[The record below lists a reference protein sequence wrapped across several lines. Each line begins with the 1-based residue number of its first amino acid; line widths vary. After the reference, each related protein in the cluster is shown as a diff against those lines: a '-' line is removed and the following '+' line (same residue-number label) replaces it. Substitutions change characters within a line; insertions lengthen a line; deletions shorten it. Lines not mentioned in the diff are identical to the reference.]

1 MGKVLQ
7 PQNALPARST
17 ASASAQGTEP
27 VSAEALG
34 WQLRAALPP
43 MRLHSV
49 SIYDSQGNVLW
60 LSEGALG
67 PDEHSLVL
75 DALEILTGDS
85 SKSSCENGLED
96 GRIAAFLAVRAPQG
110 HLVGLVMILADFK
123 SGGEG
128 LLDRIMSAPTRTV
141 MQKLA
146 VLMRPA
152 GPRKA
157 DADPTALVLSLAPAD
172 MPAAPPEPQIAVA
185 PAPPR
190 TAAPPKVKAAPAR
203 GREEELSPRAVND
216 ILEFEL
222 TDAPLVLPTR
232 QAADGSRGSP
242 AAPAQA
248 PNGHAHPT
256 TPDSTADTG
265 VSESIVYA
273 SPEDSGSARA
283 LSPAAPPDNSSSRGS
298 APSAAPAVSAAPTL
312 SAAPAP
318 SAAPAVPAASAGSAA
333 APRVAPAENASARA
347 SKPVSPADT
356 SSSRNLASPAAT
368 GASRA
373 VSLDPAL
380 VTLEML
386 PFVKL
391 RSGGRT
397 RRFEVVPTGTAREL
411 RDPAVLDSLAVQ
423 RLLAWLGSN
432 RAAWTVEPAS
442 FTLNLSIATLEDE
455 SFLKRVAAGLQSNGI
470 APDTVGFEIA
480 EPLCTQRR
488 VQVER
493 FITACDK
500 LGCFVVLDDFSFDST
515 VLPLLRSKA
524 LRLVKID
531 ARLTGGALRDKL
543 SQAMVVAVVQAVKV
557 LGMHCAAQQVDSQA
571 GLQWLTA
578 VGCDFAQGP
587 MLARQQPLDKLLATA
602 S

>member
-7 PQNALPARST
+7 PQNALPAR
-17 ASASAQGTEP
+17 APASAQAHGAEP
-27 VSAEALG
+27 ATAEALG

-75 DALEILTGDS
+75 DALETLTVDS
-85 SKSSCENGLED
+85 GKHCCENGLED

-110 HLVGLVMILADFK
+110 HLVGLAMVLADFK
-123 SGGEG
+123 TGGEG
-128 LLDRIMSAPTRTV
+128 LTDRIMSAPTRTI

-146 VLMRPA
+146 VLLRPA
-152 GPRKA
+152 GPRRP
-157 DADPTALVLSLAPAD
+157 DADPTALVLSLASAEVSA
-172 MPAAPPEPQIAVA
+172 AAPEAPVA
-185 PAPPR
+185 PATPP
-190 TAAPPKVKAAPAR
+190 PQAPAKAKSKAK
-203 GREEELSPRAVND
+203 GEDELSPRAVND

-222 TDAPLVLPTR
+222 TDAPVLTPSR
-232 QAADGSRGSP
+232 QTSAAAP

-248 PNGHAHPT
+248 APAPNGHPPT
-256 TPDSTADTG
+256 LGAALSPADSGSSPSLRAAGLADTG
-265 VSESIVYA
+265 SQRA
-273 SPEDSGSARA
+273 PAPAATADSGSQRAPAAAAAATGSHRPPAHPAAANTGSARA
-283 LSPAAPPDNSSSRGS
+283 LKQP
-298 APSAAPAVSAAPTL
+298 
-312 SAAPAP
+312 
-318 SAAPAVPAASAGSAA
+318 
-333 APRVAPAENASARA
+333 
-347 SKPVSPADT
+347 SPADT
-356 SSSRNLASPAAT
+356 ASAKTLGSTSSTGTASPGVSDST
-368 GASRA
+368 CGSQRRA
-373 VSLDPAL
+373 IALDPAL

-397 RRFEVVPTGTAREL
+397 RRFEVLPTGTAREL
-411 RDPAVLDSLAVQ
+411 RDPAVLDYLAMQ
-423 RLLAWLGSN
+423 RLLAWLGSH
-432 RAAWTVEPAS
+432 RTAWTVEPAS

-455 SFLKRVAAGLQSNGI
+455 GFLKQVAAGLQSNGI

-488 VQVER
+488 AQVER
-493 FITACDK
+493 FMAACDK
-500 LGCFVVLDDFSFDST
+500 LGCFVIIDDFSFDSA

-531 ARLTGGALRDKL
+531 ARLTGSALRDKL
-543 SQAMVVAVVQAVKV
+543 SQALVVAVVQAVKV

-571 GLQWLTA
+571 ALQWLTA
-578 VGCDFAQGP
+578 VGCDLAQGP
-587 MLARQQPLDKLLATA
+587 MLARQQPLEALLGTD

>member
-7 PQNALPARST
+7 PQNALPGRPPT
-17 ASASAQGTEP
+17 GNPASGAEP
-27 VSAEALG
+27 ATAEALG

-43 MRLHSV
+43 LRLHSV

-75 DALEILTGDS
+75 EALETLTAEAG
-85 SKSSCENGLED
+85 KGCCENRLED
-96 GRIAAFLAVRAPQG
+96 GRIATFLAVRAPQG
-110 HLVGLVMILADFK
+110 HLVGLAMVLADLK

-128 LLDRIMSAPTRTV
+128 QMERILSAPTRTV

-146 VLMRPA
+146 VLLRPA
-152 GPRKA
+152 GPRRP

-172 MPAAPPEPQIAVA
+172 APIAPPEPQQPVA
-185 PAPPR
+185 AA
-190 TAAPPKVKAAPAR
+190 AAPSPGRAAPKTEA
-203 GREEELSPRAVND
+203 ELSARAVND

-222 TDAPLVLPTR
+222 TDSPILAPAR
-232 QAADGSRGSP
+232 QAASGSGSSP
-242 AAPAQA
+242 APQPGAAA
-248 PNGHAHPT
+248 NGHSRTNGHA
-256 TPDSTADTG
+256 
-265 VSESIVYA
+265 
-273 SPEDSGSARA
+273 SPADSGSSPAVRNGSAAESGTSPTLRNGSSHSGTSRILKQAAAADSAILRAPPTPPATDTTSARA
-283 LSPAAPPDNSSSRGS
+283 LKQS
-298 APSAAPAVSAAPTL
+298 
-312 SAAPAP
+312 
-318 SAAPAVPAASAGSAA
+318 
-333 APRVAPAENASARA
+333 
-347 SKPVSPADT
+347 SPADT
-356 SSSRNLASPAAT
+356 TSSRTLAGPASTST
-368 GASRA
+368 GSSRA
-373 VSLDPAL
+373 VALDPAL

-397 RRFEVVPTGTAREL
+397 RRFEVMPIGTAREL
-411 RDPAVLDSLAVQ
+411 RDPAVLDFLAMQ
-423 RLLAWLGSN
+423 RLLAWLGSH

-455 SFLKRVAAGLQSNGI
+455 GFLKQVAAGMQSNGI

-488 VQVER
+488 AQVER
-493 FITACDK
+493 FMAGCDK
-500 LGCFVVLDDFSFDST
+500 LGCFVVLDDFSFDSA
-515 VLPLLRSKA
+515 VVPLLRSKA

-571 GLQWLTA
+571 ALQWLTA

-587 MLARQQPLDKLLATA
+587 MLARQQPLDKLLGPAA
-602 S
+602 

>member
-7 PQNALPARST
+7 PQNAFPGRPLTGNPAPG
-17 ASASAQGTEP
+17 AEP
-27 VSAEALG
+27 ATAEALG

-43 MRLHSV
+43 LRLHSV

-75 DALEILTGDS
+75 DALEMLTADTG
-85 SKSSCENGLED
+85 KSCCENRLED
-96 GRIAAFLAVRAPQG
+96 GRIATFLAVRAPQG
-110 HLVGLVMILADFK
+110 HLVGLAMVLADLK

-128 LLDRIMSAPTRTV
+128 LTERILSAPTRTV

-146 VLMRPA
+146 VLLRPA
-152 GPRKA
+152 GPRRP
-157 DADPTALVLSLAPAD
+157 DADPTALVLSLAAADAPITPAE
-172 MPAAPPEPQIAVA
+172 PQQPGAAAVPSPARAAPKTE
-185 PAPPR
+185 
-190 TAAPPKVKAAPAR
+190 
-203 GREEELSPRAVND
+203 GELSPKAVND

-222 TDAPLVLPTR
+222 TDSPILPPAR
-232 QAADGSRGSP
+232 QAGPASGSSP
-242 AAPAQA
+242 APQPGAA
-248 PNGHAHPT
+248 PNGHSRTNGHASPADSGSSPALRNGSAADSGISPALRNGSSANSGT
-256 TPDSTADTG
+256 SQILKQAAVADSSIPRTPPAPPAADTT
-265 VSESIVYA
+265 
-273 SPEDSGSARA
+273 SARA
-283 LSPAAPPDNSSSRGS
+283 LK
-298 APSAAPAVSAAPTL
+298 L
-312 SAAPAP
+312 S
-318 SAAPAVPAASAGSAA
+318 
-333 APRVAPAENASARA
+333 
-347 SKPVSPADT
+347 SPADT
-356 SSSRNLASPAAT
+356 ASSRTLAGAASTST
-368 GASRA
+368 GSSRA
-373 VSLDPAL
+373 VALDPAL

-411 RDPAVLDSLAVQ
+411 RDPAVLDCLAMQ
-423 RLLAWLGSN
+423 RLLAWLGSH
-432 RAAWTVEPAS
+432 RSAWTVEPAS

-455 SFLKRVAAGLQSNGI
+455 GFLKQVAAGLQSNGI

-488 VQVER
+488 AQVER
-493 FITACDK
+493 FMAGCDK
-500 LGCFVVLDDFSFDST
+500 LGCFVVLDDFSFDSA
-515 VLPLLRSKA
+515 VVPLLRSKA

-571 GLQWLTA
+571 ALQWLTA

-587 MLARQQPLDKLLATA
+587 MLARQQPLDGLLGAA

>member
-7 PQNALPARST
+7 PQNALPPRSP
-17 ASASAQGTEP
+17 APAPPPGAEP
-27 VSAEALG
+27 ATAEALG

-75 DALEILTGDS
+75 DALETLAAQNG
-85 SKSSCENGLED
+85 KSCCENRLED

-110 HLVGLVMILADFK
+110 HLVGIAMILADPK
-123 SGGEG
+123 ASGDG
-128 LLDRIMSAPTRTV
+128 LMERIVSAPTRPV

-152 GPRKA
+152 SPRKP
-157 DADPTALVLSLAPAD
+157 DADPTALVLSLAAAETPV
-172 MPAAPPEPQIAVA
+172 AAPEPPVLAAAVA
-185 PAPPR
+185 PTQARAPNGHR
-190 TAAPPKVKAAPAR
+190 
-203 GREEELSPRAVND
+203 ELSARAVND

-222 TDAPLVLPTR
+222 TDTPMLAPR
-232 QAADGSRGSP
+232 QSGATTGSSP
-242 AAPAQA
+242 ALAHPL
-248 PNGHAHPT
+248 PLSNGH
-256 TPDSTADTG
+256 S
-265 VSESIVYA
+265 
-273 SPEDSGSARA
+273 RA
-283 LSPAAPPDNSSSRGS
+283 NGDA
-298 APSAAPAVSAAPTL
+298 
-312 SAAPAP
+312 
-318 SAAPAVPAASAGSAA
+318 
-333 APRVAPAENASARA
+333 
-347 SKPVSPADT
+347 SPADT
-356 SSSRNLASPAAT
+356 GSRHAPTPAAAADT
-368 GASRA
+368 ASARVLRQTSDTSGSRTLGGATSGSRA
-373 VSLDPAL
+373 LSLDPAL

-397 RRFEVVPTGTAREL
+397 RRFEVMPTGTAREL
-411 RDPAVLDSLAVQ
+411 RDPATLDSLAMQ
-423 RLLAWLGSN
+423 RLLAWLGAN

-442 FTLNLSIATLEDE
+442 FTLSLSIATLEDDG
-455 SFLKRVAAGLQSNGI
+455 FLKRVAAGLQENGI
-470 APDTVGFEIA
+470 TPDTLGFEIA

-488 VQVER
+488 AQVER
-493 FITACDK
+493 FIAGCDK
-500 LGCFVVLDDFSFDST
+500 LGCFVVIDDFSFDSA
-515 VLPLLRSKA
+515 VVPLLRSKA

-531 ARLTGGALRDKL
+531 GRLTGGALRDKL
-543 SQAMVVAVVQAVKV
+543 SQALVVAVVQAVKV

-587 MLARQQPLDKLLATA
+587 MLARQQPLEKLLGP